1 MLNAFCSVIR
11 RPGRVADNS
20 PPFTAKPKIVWN
32 YTSNFLCNFT
42 ARTQTTLR
50 TRHYITLLLSLSWAP
65 LVSRDV
71 ATYAGF
77 LCDTA
82 AVLGATIRETLW
94 ILLCR
99 ELRYFLYICFKNSYL
114 LYISLHTPMRTNDRH
129 TTQYCAHTHTSNPF
143 LLAKCSL
150 LPASYCNID
159 FLFITHSHLNVIYS
173 AYGQ

>member
-1 MLNAFCSVIR
+1 MAGAIASGIA
-11 RPGRVADNS
+11 RPGSVADHS
-20 PPFTAKPKIVWN
+20 PPFTTKLKTVWS
-32 YTSNFLCNFT
+32 YTSNSPCNFT

-50 TRHYITLLLSLSWAP
+50 TPHYITLLLSLSWAP

-99 ELRYFLYICFKNSYL
+99 ELRYFRYICFKNSYL

-143 LLAKCSL
+143 LLAECSL
-150 LPASYCNID
+150 LPASHSNID